1 MITCLQGNWKSV
13 PQRGCILTNCTGP
26 IATYV
31 QQCMHTHH
39 IHIHKYSDGSVVDVS
54 CSRLVRYEERDKTP
68 GLAIFRR
75 GPATWVP
82 IQAAKQEPITARTR
96 SKTLN
101 T

>member
-1 MITCLQGNWKSV
+1 MFAYGRCVKLKHWELRINIRNSQ
-13 PQRGCILTNCTGP
+13 I

-82 IQAAKQEPITARTR
+82 IQAAKQEPIAARTT
-96 SKTLN
+96 SILGIFL
-101 T
+101 